1 MLPATSTTA
10 SRWCSRPEQCSAH
23 GRGGSVSSC
32 AGVGG
37 GGSVPRHA
45 NSCGNRGAP
54 RACAGGPATRC
65 GARFPR
71 HEPLACCG
79 TRRVGA
85 THRGSKSQPQQHRP
99 QHQQLVAQLQRPQQL
114 ECGRFG
120 AAIVRAAAPGASP
133 AVGGSGAG
141 SAWLDYSHALV
152 RGLPASFPDSL
163 KLHPPSVPID
173 MDAAARQHAEY
184 TRLVGT
190 LVQCG
195 VVEVAADEGCPDC
208 VFIEVGSGAAAAA
221 HGPVCV
227 MHALLRTC

>member
-1 MLPATSTTA
+1 
-10 SRWCSRPEQCSAH
+10 
-23 GRGGSVSSC
+23 
-32 AGVGG
+32 
-37 GGSVPRHA
+37 VPRHA

-208 VFIEVGSGAAAAA
+208 VFIEDTLLAIGPTFVATRCGAPERKPEVE
-221 HGPVCV
+221 PVR
-227 MHALLRTC
+227 MAMAKLLEEMVRMERRKPAWKA